1 LRFIRV
7 SDSDFTFHYS
17 FDISDPHK
25 IARKNERSNVCG
37 KRRRR
42 DVRYE

>member
-1 LRFIRV
+1 LRFIKV
-7 SDSDFTFHYS
+7 PDSDFTFHYRL
-17 FDISDPHK
+17 DISDLHN
-25 IARKNERSNVCG
+25 IARKNERSNVCS